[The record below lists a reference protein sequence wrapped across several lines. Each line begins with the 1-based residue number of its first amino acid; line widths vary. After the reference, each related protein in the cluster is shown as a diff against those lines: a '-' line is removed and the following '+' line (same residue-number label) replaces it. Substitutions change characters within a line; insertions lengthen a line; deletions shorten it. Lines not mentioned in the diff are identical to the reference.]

1 MRGRQKGSRLVNGK
15 VVPPGGGD
23 MRLRLLG
30 TLDREIAE
38 LESSLMQ
45 LKRAREALAG
55 VL

>member
-15 VVPPGGGD
+15 VVKPQGD

-30 TLDREIAE
+30 TLDREIQE
-38 LESSLMQ
+38 LESSLAQ